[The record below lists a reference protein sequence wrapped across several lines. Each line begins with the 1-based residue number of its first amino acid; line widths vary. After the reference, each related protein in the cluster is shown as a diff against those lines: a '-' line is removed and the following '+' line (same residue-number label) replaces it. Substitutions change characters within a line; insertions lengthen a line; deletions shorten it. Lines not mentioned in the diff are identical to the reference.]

1 MNYSTLNASLSNMAG
16 SVAVPAQS
24 KPKTISI
31 SYNKTTP
38 ATPKLERTSSAPS
51 NASTNNVPNTLVLRD
66 CNGASKFTSLTV
78 VSGLT
83 VLGASKLNGT
93 IDTGFDTGVVCSSS
107 TGLLSSRLITS
118 GDIAN
123 GSIATIDIKNDAI
136 TSDKLAPDL
145 RLTGAP
151 TCATSS
157 TNSSEANIANV
168 GYVNRYVNAYVNK
181 KLKCS
186 KCRRGAHHNHH
197 EEGLTD
203 NNDDSDS
210 DVDQFD
216 PTIFHVVL
224 SDYVVLFN
232 YGVYIIENPSIVINM
247 PRKKREGYFVK
258 FVNKSG
264 ETITVNS
271 DEDRIM
277 YNAMYAFDGT
287 TSQLL
292 SDNKCMILTIVYK
305 KGGDRSWSFEYF

>member
-1 MNYSTLNASLSNMAG
+1 MNYSTLNANLSNRGG
-16 SVAVPAQS
+16 SVGG
-24 KPKTISI
+24 PKTVSI
-31 SYNKTTP
+31 TYNKTTP
-38 ATPKLERTSSAPS
+38 ATPKLERTPSAPS

-66 CNGASKFTSLTV
+66 CNGASKFTSLTIAA
-78 VSGLT
+78 GLT
-83 VLGASKLNGT
+83 VLGESKLNGT
-93 IDTGFDTGVVCSSS
+93 IDTGFGAGVVCSSS
-107 TGLLSSRLITS
+107 TGLLSSRLITT

-123 GSIATIDIKNDAI
+123 GTIATIDIKNDAV
-136 TSDKLAPDL
+136 TSEKLAPSL

-186 KCRRGAHHNHH
+186 KCRRGVHHNHH

-210 DVDQFD
+210 DVDEFD

-224 SDYVVLFN
+224 SNYIVLFN
-232 YGVYIIENPSIVINM
+232 YGTYIVENPSIIINM

-258 FVNKSG
+258 IVNKSG
-264 ETITVNS
+264 ATITVNS

-277 YNAMYAFDGT
+277 YNASYAFDGT

-292 SDNKCMILTIVYK
+292 SDNKCMILSIIYK

>member
-1 MNYSTLNASLSNMAG
+1 MNYSTLNANLSNKGG
-16 SVAVPAQS
+16 SVGGPTA
-24 KPKTISI
+24 PKTISI
-31 SYNKTTP
+31 TYNKSSQKP
-38 ATPKLERTSSAPS
+38 ERIPSAPS

-66 CNGASKFTSLTV
+66 CNGASKFTSLAVTA
-78 VSGLT
+78 GLT

-93 IDTGFDTGVVCSSS
+93 IDTGFGTGVVCSSS
-107 TGLLSSRLITS
+107 DGLLSSRLITS

-123 GSIATIDIKNDAI
+123 GTISTIDIKNDAV

-151 TCATSS
+151 TCLTT
-157 TNSSEANIANV
+157 TNCSEANIANV

-186 KCRRGAHHNHH
+186 KCRRHTHHTHH
-197 EEGLTD
+197 EEGVTD

-210 DVDQFD
+210 DVDEFD

-224 SDYVVLFN
+224 SNYVVIFN
-232 YGVYIIENPSIVINM
+232 YGTYIIENPSVIINM

-258 FVNKSG
+258 IVNKSG
-264 ETITVNS
+264 ATITVNS
-271 DEDRIM
+271 DLDRMM

-305 KGGDRSWSFEYF
+305 KGGNRSWSFEYF

>member
-1 MNYSTLNASLSNMAG
+1 MNYSTLNANLSNRGG
-16 SVAVPAQS
+16 SVGG
-24 KPKTISI
+24 PKTVSI
-31 SYNKTTP
+31 TYNKTTP
-38 ATPKLERTSSAPS
+38 ATPKLERTPSAPS

-66 CNGASKFTSLTV
+66 CNGASKFTSLTITAGV
-78 VSGLT
+78 T

-107 TGLLSSRLITS
+107 TGLLSSRLITT

-123 GSIATIDIKNDAI
+123 GTISTIDIKNDAV

-232 YGVYIIENPSIVINM
+232 YGTYIIENPSIIINM

-277 YNAMYAFDGT
+277 YNASYAFDGT

-292 SDNKCMILTIVYK
+292 SDNKCMILTIIYK